1 MIFKPFL
8 NVNFFRQLKK
18 NLEKF
23 EEELEDLISLN
34 DRMFRIVLQPTFL
47 SLDKNKKFDRFYKRY
62 MEITYNMNI
71 MYFHLKYSIY
81 NLNN

>member
-1 MIFKPFL
+1 MLI
-8 NVNFFRQLKK
+8 FFRQLKK

>member
-1 MIFKPFL
+1 MLI
-8 NVNFFRQLKK
+8 FFRQLKK

-47 SLDKNKKFDRFYKRY
+47 SLDKNKKFDRLYKRY